1 MKGLIRFALIGV
13 LWPSLTF
20 AQSDLLDVNESTK
33 VRRVA
38 FQYTDADRYSP
49 RFTRAELQELIMIRG
64 ISRNLWIR
72 RLLGNGGSDDHRL
85 NPIELQR
92 DVVRLR
98 QAFREAGYLHT
109 HVNYSTSTHDRQK
122 NHVVIR
128 FSITQGPPVI
138 IQDVGFFANE
148 GFLAPSLDEQL
159 REAWIDFRDQT
170 SFDVGDVFTTFKMV
184 QMEDQVLG
192 WFQDEGYAFADIKTS
207 FRVDSLYNGA
217 DISFHID
224 IGPLTYVD
232 AIEIQGASDVNRSV
246 VLRSLPFQRGDVFS
260 QQNLI
265 DGQRALFALGLFS
278 MVQVDIP
285 PQPRDQSIQVQINL
299 ERSRPRH
306 VSAET
311 GYHQREGI
319 TAEGRW
325 SHRNFL
331 NGARTLILT
340 TQIQSGLLATAGLG
354 AVAGRSARAG
364 VALTQPYVGTTK
376 LRAIIEPFILFERDP
391 LAQQSSR
398 LLGFNRRE
406 YGATMTMIYG
416 MQQNRF
422 ITLRYNLSRTTS
434 FTQSFSGDAYDK
446 SVLLLSGTLGWID
459 NLLRPTQGFIIQPLI
474 EQSGLIE
481 SWLGVRPLGLMYH
494 KIQMK
499 IGVYIPISQRFRFSG
514 YFKAGRIWPTKSRTI
529 TLYSEDGVHTIHSQF
544 VQPTEDRYDALRYYI
559 GGADDVRGWGT
570 GLAGPKAIRVGRVD
584 TGLAGVEQRGV
595 YEPVGGLAR
604 LAASAEVQFKLGGP
618 WYGAAFMD
626 AGVVSSQTS
635 DGCRSNYFE
644 DVNMTRPISV
654 QCGFTDDG
662 RLSWS
667 QLKIG
672 TGLGVRYDTPIGF
685 IRFDVATKL
694 NPDPLDL
701 QSSADILNSEEGTR
715 NAWYRYN
722 VHFSIG
728 QAF

>member
-1 MKGLIRFALIGV
+1 MKGLIIFALIGV
-13 LWPSLTF
+13 LYPSLTL
-20 AQSDLLDVNESTK
+20 AQSDLLDVNENTT
-33 VRRVA
+33 VRRVE
-38 FQYTDADRYSP
+38 FEYTDADRYSP
-49 RFTRAELQELIMIRG
+49 RFTTAELRELTVIRG
-64 ISRNLWIR
+64 ISRYRWFR
-72 RLLGNGGSDDHRL
+72 RFLGNSRSEDDRL

-109 HVNYSTSTHDRQK
+109 HVNYSNSTHDRQK
-122 NHVVIR
+122 NQVVIQ

-138 IQDVGFFANE
+138 IQDVGFFADQ
-148 GFLAPSLDEQL
+148 GFLATSLNEQL
-159 REAWIDFRDQT
+159 RKAWIDFRDQT
-170 SFDVGDVFTTFKMV
+170 SFDVGDVFTIFEMV
-184 QMEDQVLG
+184 QIEDQVLG
-192 WFQDEGYAFADIKTS
+192 WFKDQGYAFADLKTS
-207 FRVDSLYNGA
+207 FTVDSLYNAA
-217 DISFHID
+217 DISFHVDTGPPGFID
-224 IGPLTYVD
+224 TIEVIGAP
-232 AIEIQGASDVNRSV
+232 DVNRSV
-246 VLRSLPFQRGDVFS
+246 VLRSLPFQRGDPFS
-260 QQNLI
+260 QQDLI
-265 DGQRALFALGLFS
+265 EGQRALFALGLFS
-278 MVQVDIP
+278 IVQVDIP
-285 PQPRDQSIQVQINL
+285 PQPQDQSVQVQVNL

-331 NGARTLILT
+331 DGARTLILT
-340 TQIQSGLLATAGLG
+340 TQIQTGLLATAGVG
-354 AVAGRSARAG
+354 AVSSRSARAA
-364 VALTQPYVGTTK
+364 VALTQPHVGTTK
-376 LRAIIEPFILFERDP
+376 LRAIIEPFILYERDP
-391 LAQQSSR
+391 LAQLSSR

-406 YGATMTMIYG
+406 YGASMTMIYG
-416 MQQNRF
+416 IQQDRF

-434 FTQSFSGDAYDK
+434 FTQSISGDAYDR

-459 NLLRPTQGFIIQPLI
+459 NLLRPTQGFIVQPLI

-481 SWLGVRPLGLMYH
+481 SWLGVRPLGLRYH
-494 KIQMK
+494 KMQMK

-514 YFKAGRIWPTKSRTI
+514 HLKAGRIWPRGSREI
-529 TLYSEDGVHTIHSQF
+529 TLYSEDGVQRIHSQF
-544 VQPTEDRYDALRYYI
+544 VQPTENRFDALRYYI
-559 GGADDVRGWGT
+559 GGADDVRGWST
-570 GLAGPKAIRVGRVD
+570 GLAGPKAIRTGPMDSVD
-584 TGLAGVEQRGV
+584 DGAERRGV

-604 LAASAEVQFKLGGP
+604 ISASAEVQFQLGGP

-635 DGCRSNYFE
+635 DGCSSEYFE
-644 DVNMTRPISV
+644 DVNMTRPILV
-654 QCGFTDDG
+654 QCGFKDDG
-662 RLSWS
+662 KLSLS
-667 QLKIG
+667 QVKIG

-701 QSSADILNSEEGTR
+701 QSSGDALNSDEATR
-715 NAWYRYN
+715 NVWYRYN